1 MPVVLELVETDLELL
16 TEQTLCMVCAIL
28 EDVLHR
34 KELRLVIHDHAG
46 IRRNR
51 YLAVCECVERVDGL
65 VRRHIIRKMYHDLG
79 CRSGQIVD
87 LLDLDL
93 SLLLGLENRLNN
105 YVSCLSE
112 WYLVD

>member
-1 MPVVLELVETDLELL
+1 
-16 TEQTLCMVCAIL
+16 
-28 EDVLHR
+28 
-34 KELRLVIHDHAG
+34 
-46 IRRNR
+46 
-51 YLAVCECVERVDGL
+51 
-65 VRRHIIRKMYHDLG
+65 MYHDLG